1 MDQIRESKCNHFT
14 EMKGT
19 EHWVLSTNYNIYWY
33 LESIMLYY
41 EVILQS
47 YKFQG
52 VVELLE
58 CDHSNER
65 F

>member
-1 MDQIRESKCNHFT
+1 
-14 EMKGT
+14 MKGA

-58 CDHSNER
+58 CDHSNES